1 MATTRPDR
9 GFFDQH
15 QVLSRAFWYKY
26 HRGPTKVHKDGLV
39 FFVRQRRPAQRV
51 LPNMRRR
58 SAAVVLISVSAIAA
72 CAALI
77 VASASVKLDTSV
89 LVVAL
94 ASVLTLASVPNTLL
108 LVHAHVQSWR
118 CHRLQLRVVRIVLMV
133 PIYALDS
140 WLGLVNRGSVR
151 PSPAR
156 SLIDKCLESRNPE

>member
-1 MATTRPDR
+1 
-9 GFFDQH
+9 
-15 QVLSRAFWYKY
+15 
-26 HRGPTKVHKDGLV
+26 
-39 FFVRQRRPAQRV
+39 
-51 LPNMRRR
+51 MRRR
-58 SAAVVLISVSAIAA
+58 SAAVVLISVSAIAS

-77 VASASVKLDTSV
+77 VASGSAKLDTSV

-140 WLGLVNRGSVR
+140 
-151 PSPAR
+151 
-156 SLIDKCLESRNPE
+156 